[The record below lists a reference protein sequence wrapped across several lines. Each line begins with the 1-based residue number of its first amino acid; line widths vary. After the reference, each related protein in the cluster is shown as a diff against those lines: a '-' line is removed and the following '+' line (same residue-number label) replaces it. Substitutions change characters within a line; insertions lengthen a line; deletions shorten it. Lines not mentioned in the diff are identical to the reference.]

1 MPELHPQF
9 LTDQDGKRLSVVLAL
24 DEYESLLE
32 RLEDLE
38 DIEDAR
44 QAMDEPT
51 IPWETVK
58 SEMGL

>member
-9 LTDQDGKRLSVVLAL
+9 LTDQDGKRLSVVLTL

-58 SEMGL
+58 AEMGL